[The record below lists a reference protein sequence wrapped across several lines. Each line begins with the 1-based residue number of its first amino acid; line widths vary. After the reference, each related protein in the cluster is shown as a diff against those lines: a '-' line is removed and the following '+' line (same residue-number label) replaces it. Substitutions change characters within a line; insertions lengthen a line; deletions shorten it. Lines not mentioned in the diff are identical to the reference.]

1 MAKPIK
7 NAPLLA
13 QDELSARLDE
23 LRAAVEQFNDGYWF
37 ESHET
42 LEDLWQVTPLPERD
56 LFQAIIQAAA
66 ALVHFARGEYPGI
79 LKLLDSAL
87 DKLRAFPGEHMG
99 IDVAAFTSDLQ
110 RVRDEFSV
118 LGESAFLAW
127 DERQAP
133 RIAYEAAV

>member
-1 MAKPIK
+1 MAKQMK

-13 QDELSARLDE
+13 PDELSARLDQ
-23 LRAAVEQFNDGYWF
+23 LRAAIEQFNDGYWF

-56 LFQAIIQAAA
+56 LFQAIIQSAA

-87 DKLRAFPGEHMG
+87 DKLRTFPSEHMG
-99 IDVAAFTSDLQ
+99 IKVGVFKSDLQ
-110 RVRDEFSV
+110 RVRDEFRA
-118 LGESAFLAW
+118 LGDSAFLSW
-127 DERQAP
+127 DEREAP
-133 RIAYEAAV
+133 RIAFKAVP